1 MNTPLVSIIIPCY
14 NAAQFLEETLQSV
27 LDMNYTAWECI
38 IVNDG
43 STDNSQSVIAT
54 YVQQDSRFRCIEQ
67 SNAGPS
73 KARNTG
79 IQSSNGIYILP
90 LDSDDLIS
98 KKYVSEAVTI
108 LENTPSI
115 KLVYSNAEYFGK
127 KHGKW
132 DLPAYSFNDL
142 LFENM
147 IFCTAMYRRIDYNM
161 TRGYDTKL
169 HGREDWDFWLELL
182 KTGGDVYKID
192 DVHFF
197 YRTHEESRDRRA
209 NRDLAAIRKHIYLN
223 HKELY
228 EHCFENPIQLFHE
241 HAFFK
246 KKYNILRKITLR
258 KPIT

>member
-27 LDMNYTAWECI
+27 LDMNYSAWECI

-108 LENTPSI
+108 LENSPST
-115 KLVYSNAEYFGK
+115 LNNAKGALY
-127 KHGKW
+127 
-132 DLPAYSFNDL
+132 L
-142 LFENM
+142 LHNCLKNWVNHCSLQLQE
-147 IFCTAMYRRIDYNM
+147 IFKS
-161 TRGYDTKL
+161 G
-169 HGREDWDFWLELL
+169 
-182 KTGGDVYKID
+182 TGTWPLNVAI
-192 DVHFF
+192 VHNHIFA
-197 YRTHEESRDRRA
+197 RLIVTDES
-209 NRDLAAIRKHIYLN
+209 
-223 HKELY
+223 
-228 EHCFENPIQLFHE
+228 
-241 HAFFK
+241 
-246 KKYNILRKITLR
+246 
-258 KPIT
+258 